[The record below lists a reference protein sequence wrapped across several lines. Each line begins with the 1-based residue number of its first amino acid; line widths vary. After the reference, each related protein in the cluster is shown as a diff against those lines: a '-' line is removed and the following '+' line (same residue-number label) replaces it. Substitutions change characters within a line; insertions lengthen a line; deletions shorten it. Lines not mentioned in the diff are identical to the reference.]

1 MKSHAHPNYMAVF
14 AILFIMTVIEVAV
27 AFTPLPKVTIVLA
40 LVCLAVIKASLVA
53 LYYMHLK
60 FEGRLIYAVALVPI
74 FMAVL
79 LTLTLLN
86 DTAYLY

>member
-1 MKSHAHPNYMAVF
+1 MAVF